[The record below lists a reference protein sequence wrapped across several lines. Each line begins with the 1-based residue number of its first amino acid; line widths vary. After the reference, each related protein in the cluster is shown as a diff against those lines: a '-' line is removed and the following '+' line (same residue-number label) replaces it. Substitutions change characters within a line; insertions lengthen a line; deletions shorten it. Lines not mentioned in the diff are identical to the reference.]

1 MLAPSKDV
9 PAGAL
14 AGNYAGVSA
23 EATADLGIGA
33 NALLGGSNKSI
44 ALQPLSVQGQEG
56 LNVAVGVAE
65 LRLRPGA

>member
-1 MLAPSKDV
+1 M
-9 PAGAL
+9 PAYRHRRPPDWAL
-14 AGNYAGVSA
+14 V
-23 EATADLGIGA
+23 A
-33 NALLGGSNKSI
+33 NALLGGSAKSI

>member
-1 MLAPSKDV
+1 MKRVLM
-9 PAGAL
+9 AGL
-14 AGNYAGVSA
+14 
-23 EATADLGIGA
+23 L
-33 NALLGGSNKSI
+33 ALLGGSAKSI